1 MRMTLENLFKVCLI
15 VMFTAAW
22 LAAVRW
28 VWTHQLDPVATVQRL
43 MQKPFKAP
51 EWVATRE
58 PNRIY
63 QNGNVVGEVA
73 GAVEEKGSIIRF
85 AQLANT
91 GALNQ
96 TGVFQYQLHNLRIRE
111 VGSAIGMKTEMHVSD
126 SGATSRTLTAV
137 LENVV
142 CEKVQ

>member
-1 MRMTLENLFKVCLI
+1 
-15 VMFTAAW
+15 
-22 LAAVRW
+22 
-28 VWTHQLDPVATVQRL
+28 

-58 PNRIY
+58 PNKIY
-63 QNGNVVGEVA
+63 QHGNAVGEVT
-73 GAVEEKGSIIRF
+73 GPVQEQDSIVRF

-96 TGVFQYQLHNLRIRE
+96 GVVFQYQRHDLRIRQI
-111 VGSAIGMKTEMHVSD
+111 GSAIGMKTEMQISD
-126 SGATSRTLTAV
+126 SGATSRSLTAV

-142 CEKVQ
+142 CEKVR

>member
-1 MRMTLENLFKVCLI
+1 MTLENLFKIGLI
-15 VMFTAAW
+15 VMFTAVW

-43 MQKPFKAP
+43 IQKPFKAP

-58 PNRIY
+58 PNKIY
-63 QNGNVVGEVA
+63 QNGKVVGEVT
-73 GAVEEKGSIIRF
+73 GPVKEEGSSIRF

-91 GALNQ
+91 STLNQ
-96 TGVFQYQLHNLRIRE
+96 QMVFQYQRHNLRIRQI
-111 VGSAIGMKTEMHVSD
+111 GSAIGMKADMHVSE
-126 SGATSRTLTAV
+126 SGVTSRTLTAV

>member
-1 MRMTLENLFKVCLI
+1 MWMTLENVFKVGLI
-15 VMFTAAW
+15 VMFTAVW

-28 VWTHQLDPVATVQRL
+28 VWTRQLDPVATFQRL

-58 PNRIY
+58 PNKIY
-63 QNGNVVGEVA
+63 QNGNVVGEVT
-73 GAVEEKGSIIRF
+73 GPVQEQDSIIRF

-96 TGVFQYQLHNLRIRE
+96 AVVFQYQRHNVRIRQI
-111 VGSAIGMKTEMHVSD
+111 GAAIGMKTQMHVSD

-142 CEKVQ
+142 CEKVR

>member
-1 MRMTLENLFKVCLI
+1 MTLENFFKVGLI
-15 VMFTAAW
+15 VIFTAVW

-58 PNRIY
+58 PNKLY
-63 QNGNVVGEVA
+63 QDGTVVGEVT
-73 GAVEEKGSIIRF
+73 GPVQEEGSIIRF

-91 GALNQ
+91 GTLKQAV
-96 TGVFQYQLHNLRIRE
+96 VFQYQRHNLRIRQI
-111 VGSAIGMKTEMHVSD
+111 GSASGMKTEMHVSD

-142 CEKVQ
+142 CEKVR

>member
-1 MRMTLENLFKVCLI
+1 MTLENLFKVGLI
-15 VMFTAAW
+15 VMFTAVW

-63 QNGNVVGEVA
+63 QNGNVVAEVT
-73 GAVEEKGSIIRF
+73 GAVEENGSIMRF
-85 AQLANT
+85 AQISNT
-91 GALNQ
+91 SALNQ
-96 TGVFQYQLHNLRIRE
+96 AVVFQYQRHNLRIRE
-111 VGSAIGMKTEMHVSD
+111 VGSAIGMKTEMHVSG

-137 LENVV
+137 LENIV